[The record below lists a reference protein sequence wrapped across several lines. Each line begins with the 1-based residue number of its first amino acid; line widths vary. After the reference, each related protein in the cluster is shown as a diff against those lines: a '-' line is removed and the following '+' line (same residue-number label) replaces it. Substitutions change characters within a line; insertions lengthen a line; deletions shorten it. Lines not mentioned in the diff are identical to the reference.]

1 MTQRRDRFR
10 EPPRGRRAISSLGLD
25 IPRHEKTVSRAALR
39 ACVIGLALASLCA
52 PARRAAALPPPP
64 DGSGIHVEAFQQ
76 LDARQVNVRVSTAAL
91 MRPVDVR
98 ILVPDDY
105 DDAVTQERRYPV
117 LYLFHGTSGR
127 ASDWVNAGRAE
138 QTTAGLPLIVVM
150 PDIGFDGD
158 GGGWFADWFNDG
170 AGGPP
175 MWETFHIVQL
185 VPWIDAYLRT
195 IAARSGR
202 AVAGLS
208 QGGFGSLSYAARHPD
223 MFTSAA
229 AFSGGC
235 EIARDQEAINAATP
249 IIQYTTA
256 VLSGFDADAIFGPR
270 ATQELNWQAHDPA
283 TLVTNLRGMD
293 ILLWTG
299 NGEPGP
305 LDPDP
310 PDPAAIAIEL
320 ITFGATRLFH
330 GHLDDARI
338 PHAYNDYGPGT
349 HIFPYWAR
357 DLEEYVGPL
366 MSRFDNPLPPPRF
379 ISYLSADDHWE
390 QWGWSVAL
398 QRPARGFSHLRYARR
413 SGFAL
418 TGSGIATVHT
428 ASLFTPGAPVRV
440 RQRGPVLLSRDT
452 LTADSSGRLQI
463 IVPLSRDGRTRTTR
477 VSMRPLPSA
486 ARASGGRRAVGVG
499 REGG

>member
-1 MTQRRDRFR
+1 M
-10 EPPRGRRAISSLGLD
+10 
-25 IPRHEKTVSRAALR
+25 SRTALR
-39 ACVIGLALASLCA
+39 AILVELALLSLCSW
-52 PARRAAALPPPP
+52 AAAGAALSQPP
-64 DGSGIHVEAFQQ
+64 DGYGIHVAAFEQ
-76 LDARQVNVRVSTAAL
+76 LNARQVNARVSTAAL

-98 ILVPDDY
+98 ILLPDDY
-105 DDAVTQERRYPV
+105 DDAAAQERRYPV

-127 ASDWVNAGRAE
+127 ASDWVNFGRAE

-158 GGGWFADWFNDG
+158 GGGWFADWFNGG

-175 MWETFHIVQL
+175 MWETFHIRQL
-185 VPWIDAYLRT
+185 VPWIDANLRT

-223 MFTSAA
+223 LFTSVA

-235 EIARDQEAINAATP
+235 EIARDREAIGTATP
-249 IIQYTTA
+249 IIQYTTS
-256 VLSGFDADAIFGPR
+256 VLSGFDKDAVFGPR
-270 ATQELNWQAHDPA
+270 PAQELNWEAHDPA

-299 NGEPGP
+299 NGDPGP

-310 PDPAAIAIEL
+310 PDPGATAIEL

-330 GHLDDARI
+330 GHLEDARI
-338 PHAYNDYGPGT
+338 PHVYNYYGAGT

-366 MSRFDNPLPPPRF
+366 MDRFDNPLRPPRYV
-379 ISYLSADDHWE
+379 SHLSADDDWE
-390 QWGWSVAL
+390 VWGWSVAL
-398 QRPARGFSHLRYARR
+398 QRPERAFSHLRYARR

-418 TGSGIATVHT
+418 TGTGLATVET
-428 ASLFTPGAPVRV
+428 ASLFPPGARVRV
-440 RQRGPVLLSRDT
+440 IQRGPVLKSKDT
-452 LTADSSGRLQI
+452 VTVGASGRLEI
-463 IVPLSRDGRTRTTR
+463 AVALSDDTRPRTTR
-477 VSMRPLPSA
+477 VSMRVLQSA
-486 ARASGGRRAVGVG
+486 R
-499 REGG
+499 